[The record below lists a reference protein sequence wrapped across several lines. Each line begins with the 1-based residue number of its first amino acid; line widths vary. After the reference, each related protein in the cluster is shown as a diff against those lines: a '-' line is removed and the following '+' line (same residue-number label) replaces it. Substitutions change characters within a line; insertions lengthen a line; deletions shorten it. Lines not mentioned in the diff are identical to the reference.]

1 MSDDRPFII
10 VDNIKIRPIS
20 RVAKPDAA
28 IYDRSAQHDDL
39 FDVVDRVTLS
49 AVAKAKSKQLQSVLE
64 AETSDVVRPAHSK
77 PPSVLPKK
85 PH

>member
-10 VDNIKIRPIS
+10 VDNQKIRPIH
-20 RVAKPDAA
+20 RVTKPDPA
-28 IYDRSAQHDDL
+28 IYDRPAQHDHL

-64 AETSDVVRPAHSK
+64 AETSDVVLPAHSK
-77 PPSVLPKK
+77 PPSALPKK